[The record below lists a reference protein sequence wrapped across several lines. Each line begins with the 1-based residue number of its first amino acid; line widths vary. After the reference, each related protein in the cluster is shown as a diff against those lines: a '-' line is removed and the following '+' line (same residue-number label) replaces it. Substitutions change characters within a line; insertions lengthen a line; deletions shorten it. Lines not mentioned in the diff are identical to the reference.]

1 MANWSF
7 HRASSLIL
15 MILLAESLSLPAFA
29 QQPPKSQPAKP
40 QTSKATPSTQTA
52 AEGPD
57 AVVLKVGS
65 EQATKAELDFLISN
79 LPQQG
84 QQVITQQ
91 GRRPLCEQYAL
102 MLLLSQ
108 QALKDHLDSA
118 PKVRRQIIFQ
128 HKQALAQA
136 EYAKL
141 SDQIQVTPEDVNQYY
156 SAHIADYDQ
165 AKVREFLVRKKLEGA
180 KEGTVGLPPKEAE
193 ERAESI
199 RKAVAAGTELKKII
213 EQFGGTNDVMID
225 IEPRTVR
232 RGQLLPPLD
241 KAAFELKDGELT
253 PPVDNPQAIAF
264 LQVVGHNRQDVKEV
278 TPDIEKALH
287 QQKLDSLVGEIKDKA
302 HVWMDEEYFK
312 APAAPPTAE
321 SSKPKP

>member
-1 MANWSF
+1 MANWSS

-15 MILLAESLSLPAFA
+15 MIFLAESLFLPTFA
-29 QQPPKSQPAKP
+29 QQPPKPQLAKP
-40 QTSKATPSTQTA
+40 QASKPTPSTQTA

-65 EQATKAELDFLISN
+65 EQVTKADLDFLISN
-79 LPQQG
+79 VPQQG
-84 QQVITQQ
+84 QQVIAQQ
-91 GRRPLCEQYAL
+91 GRRPLGEQYAL

-108 QALKDHLDSA
+108 QALKDHLDSS
-118 PKVRRQIIFQ
+118 PKVRRQITFQ
-128 HKQALAQA
+128 HTQALAQA

-141 SDQIQVTPEDVNQYY
+141 SDQILVTPEDVSQYY
-156 SAHIADYDQ
+156 STHSADYDQ
-165 AKVREFLVRKKLEGA
+165 AKVREFLVRKKPEGA

-225 IEPRTVR
+225 IEPRTIR

-241 KAAFELKDGELT
+241 KAAFELKDGELAPSLDT
-253 PPVDNPQAIAF
+253 AQAIAF
-264 LQVVGHNRQDVKEV
+264 IQVVGHSRQDLKEV
-278 TPDIEKALH
+278 TPDIQKALH
-287 QQKLDSLVGEIKDKA
+287 QQKLDVLVGEMKGKA
-302 HVWMDEEYFK
+302 HVWMDEKYFK